1 MDLSIYIL
9 GYLLELLIKIWRNE
23 IREKHFSTSGKCGPI
38 FSWKILSIGRRN
50 HIFFS
55 SEVGKIYLSWW
66 EMWWVLEKFS
76 KKKVPLTMLLL
87 RTFSLTKWRIW
98 QRIFATKKSTQIG
111 VRSQAM
117 VWGHSTYIAEKRR
130 KRKQHESPLVFTS
143 NKQTNATP
151 EISKYSSVGS
161 DSTLTKWI
169 IFILFFKKWKWIR
182 FNFFLKLYFFPSY
195 TINIVIWVVKL
206 FRM

>member
-1 MDLSIYIL
+1 
-9 GYLLELLIKIWRNE
+9 
-23 IREKHFSTSGKCGPI
+23 
-38 FSWKILSIGRRN
+38 
-50 HIFFS
+50 
-55 SEVGKIYLSWW
+55 
-66 EMWWVLEKFS
+66 MWQVLEKFS
-76 KKKVPLTMLLL
+76 KKKVPLTMLFF

-143 NKQTNATP
+143 NKQTNVTP
-151 EISKYSSVGS
+151 DISKYSSVGS

-169 IFILFFKKWKWIR
+169 IFYFIFQKMEM
-182 FNFFLKLYFFPSY
+182 NSFLKNMKLYFFSIIY
-195 TINIVIWVVKL
+195 YKYCDMGSEIIQHVAYDNYDNSQHVNFI
-206 FRM
+206 FS